1 MNSYQLKQTARSRR
15 NNAQKVQR
23 PLLNFKASKDK
34 AKDRRKSSSNDQNQE
49 DIYRGDDAG
58 DNEVISDHASGDD
71 NDDMD
76 DTSSDSQGSNRSS
89 FDYRSDESDDEHC
102 SFESK
107 LKLVDFDIHDEM
119 KDKFLKFTDSYDAWM
134 NQHEYDDQKLS
145 DRHPFTVQ
153 QFSEEFSAILA
164 KQIVQK
170 GTDSE
175 ILSLLKRFVPDVNW
189 PVRIGKNNSCFSNM
203 DTFKEPELPFLKFH
217 ICPLFCTAFVGTFE
231 QLTSCPYCDSPRFTN
246 RSDQI
251 DSGTPLATISYRPLL
266 FYFMSC

>member
-1 MNSYQLKQTARSRR
+1 MNSYQLKQTIRSRR

-76 DTSSDSQGSNRSS
+76 DISSDSQGSNRSS

-107 LKLVDFDIHDEM
+107 LKLI
-119 KDKFLKFTDSYDAWM
+119 
-134 NQHEYDDQKLS
+134 
-145 DRHPFTVQ
+145 
-153 QFSEEFSAILA
+153 
-164 KQIVQK
+164 
-170 GTDSE
+170 
-175 ILSLLKRFVPDVNW
+175 DVNW

-217 ICPLFCTAFVGTFE
+217 ICPLFCTAFV
-231 QLTSCPYCDSPRFTN
+231 
-246 RSDQI
+246 
-251 DSGTPLATISYRPLL
+251 
-266 FYFMSC
+266 

>member
-76 DTSSDSQGSNRSS
+76 DISSDSQGSNRSS
-89 FDYRSDESDDEHC
+89 FDYRSDESDDEHG

-107 LKLVDFDIHDEM
+107 LKCY
-119 KDKFLKFTDSYDAWM
+119 DSVAGY
-134 NQHEYDDQKLS
+134 EVS
-145 DRHPFTVQ
+145 
-153 QFSEEFSAILA
+153 
-164 KQIVQK
+164 
-170 GTDSE
+170 
-175 ILSLLKRFVPDVNW
+175 
-189 PVRIGKNNSCFSNM
+189 
-203 DTFKEPELPFLKFH
+203 
-217 ICPLFCTAFVGTFE
+217 
-231 QLTSCPYCDSPRFTN
+231 
-246 RSDQI
+246 
-251 DSGTPLATISYRPLL
+251 
-266 FYFMSC
+266 

>member
-76 DTSSDSQGSNRSS
+76 DT
-89 FDYRSDESDDEHC
+89 
-102 SFESK
+102 

-134 NQHEYDDQKLS
+134 NRHKYEDQKLS

-153 QFSEEFSAILA
+153 QFSEEFSAILSV
-164 KQIVQK
+164 I
-170 GTDSE
+170 
-175 ILSLLKRFVPDVNW
+175 SL
-189 PVRIGKNNSCFSNM
+189 
-203 DTFKEPELPFLKFH
+203 H
-217 ICPLFCTAFVGTFE
+217 
-231 QLTSCPYCDSPRFTN
+231 
-246 RSDQI
+246 
-251 DSGTPLATISYRPLL
+251 
-266 FYFMSC
+266 